1 MNITPN
7 YGLGQPLATEKY
19 DVNVFNNN
27 ATLIDTALAEKQNQL
42 TAGNNI
48 TIEGNTISAVDT
60 TYQSLTESSGS
71 SAVSLVTRGE
81 KYTWNHKQ
89 DELNIDD
96 APTSGSD
103 NVVKSGG
110 VYSSLQR
117 KADSSSLAAVATSGS
132 YTDLENTPTLATVAT
147 SGSYND
153 LEGTPTLSAVATSGS
168 YNDLEGT
175 PTLAT
180 VATSGSYNDLEDT
193 PSIPS
198 EVTVDTALSTTSTN
212 PVQNKIVTSE
222 ARLKTWIGTCSSAA
236 DAQAKVAT
244 VDSGFTLTKG
254 VRIGI
259 KFTYTNTFSNATN
272 TPITLNVN
280 STGAVNIWYNTT
292 HSGAGNTGT
301 NTVAYGYASRY
312 NYYVYDGTYWVW
324 DGSSLDNNTTYSAI
338 SQSEITAGTATTS
351 RVVRADYLKAAI
363 DALIAA
369 NVVVNTTGTASAT
382 DVSYQRIGINGTYYE
397 IKGTKYM
404 SQTKTLSTS
413 ASTTYTFTN
422 SAITTS
428 SRIEVYASVYGLSPS
443 SVTVSSGSCS
453 VVFPSYS
460 SATSVTVRIYIM

>member
-1 MNITPN
+1 M
-7 YGLGQPLATEKY
+7 A
-19 DVNVFNNN
+19 
-27 ATLIDTALAEKQNQL
+27 
-42 TAGNNI
+42 
-48 TIEGNTISAVDT
+48 
-60 TYQSLTESSGS
+60 
-71 SAVSLVTRGE
+71 
-81 KYTWNHKQ
+81 
-89 DELNIDD
+89 
-96 APTSGSD
+96 
-103 NVVKSGG
+103 
-110 VYSSLQR
+110 
-117 KADSSSLAAVATSGS
+117 
-132 YTDLENTPTLATVAT
+132 
-147 SGSYND
+147 
-153 LEGTPTLSAVATSGS
+153 AVATSGS

-175 PTLAT
+175 PTLAA

-198 EVTVDTALSTTSTN
+198 EVTVDTALSITSTN
-212 PVQNKIVTSE
+212 PVQNKVVTSE

-324 DGSSLDNNTTYSAI
+324 DGSSLDSNTTYSAI
-338 SQSEITAGTATTS
+338 SQSEITTGTATTS
-351 RVVRADYLKAAI
+351 RVVRADYLNAGI

-382 DVSYQRIGINGTYYE
+382 EVSYQRIGINGTYYE

-404 SQTKTLSTS
+404 AQTKTLSTS

>member
-19 DVNVFNNN
+19 DVNVFNDN
-27 ATLIDTALAEKQNQL
+27 ATIIDTALAEKQNSL
-42 TAGNNI
+42 TVGNNI
-48 TIEGNTISAVDT
+48 TIEGTTISAVDT
-60 TYQSLTESSGS
+60 TYSSLTESSGS
-71 SAVSLVTRGE
+71 STVSLVTRGE
-81 KYTWNHKQ
+81 KFTWNHKQ
-89 DELNIDD
+89 DELNIDNV
-96 APTSGSD
+96 PTSGSD

-110 VYSSLQR
+110 VYSSLLE
-117 KADSSSLAAVATSGS
+117 KANSSSLAAVATSGS
-132 YTDLENTPTLATVAT
+132 YTDLEDTPTLAA
-147 SGSYND
+147 
-153 LEGTPTLSAVATSGS
+153 
-168 YNDLEGT
+168 
-175 PTLAT
+175 

-212 PVQNKIVTSE
+212 PVQNQVVTSE

-338 SQSEITAGTATTS
+338 SQSEITTGTATTS
-351 RVVRADYLKAAI
+351 RVVRADYLNAAI

-404 SQTKTLSTS
+404 QQTKTLSTS

-453 VVFPSYS
+453 VEFPSYS

>member
-27 ATLIDTALAEKQNQL
+27 ATIIDTALAEKQNQL
-42 TAGNNI
+42 TVGNNI

-96 APTSGSD
+96 VPTSGSD

-110 VYSSLQR
+110 VYSSLLG

-132 YTDLENTPTLATVAT
+132 YTDLEDTPTLAAVAT

-153 LEGTPTLSAVATSGS
+153 LEGTPTLATVATSGS

-198 EVTVDTALSTTSTN
+198 AVTVDTALSTTSTN

-338 SQSEITAGTATTS
+338 SQSEITTGTATTS
-351 RVVRADYLKAAI
+351 RVVRADYLNAGI